1 MIFTAVQQNILRNEL
16 IIFGKTDKSDITIQD
31 TDYVAEMDRVLFD
44 DPMDLII
51 KFNQEIGSP
60 ITVSVSKISDD
71 FYVLYQ
77 NTDHI
82 DLTKTELFVQETINR
97 YVELDRGKEEVHDKT
112 LA

>member
-31 TDYVAEMDRVLFD
+31 TGYVAEMDRILFD

-51 KFNQEIGSP
+51 KFNREIGSP
-60 ITVSVSKISDD
+60 ITVSMSKMGNE

-77 NTDHI
+77 DTDHI
-82 DLTKTELFVQETINR
+82 DLAGTELFVREAMNR
-97 YVELDRGKEEVHDKT
+97 RIELE
-112 LA
+112 